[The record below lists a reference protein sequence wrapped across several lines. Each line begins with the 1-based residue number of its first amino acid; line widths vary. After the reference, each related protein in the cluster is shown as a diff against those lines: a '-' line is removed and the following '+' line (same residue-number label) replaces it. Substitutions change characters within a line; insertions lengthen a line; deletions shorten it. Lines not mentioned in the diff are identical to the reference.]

1 MNDTRGETTFVR
13 YPHKSF
19 DWRAYEIRPAPAT
32 TLLADADVIDI
43 GDRRFEVLHLPGHS
57 PGCIALYEADTRIL
71 LSGDVIYDGTLYDH
85 LRGSSVPAYRQSLE
99 RLRSVPVS
107 AVHGGHRES
116 FGPQRMND
124 IIDSYLEKAKN
135 ADQPAS

>member
-71 LSGDVIYDGTLYDH
+71 LSGDVISEAHRCLPI
-85 LRGSSVPAYRQSLE
+85 VK
-99 RLRSVPVS
+99 VWS
-107 AVHGGHRES
+107 AFARC
-116 FGPQRMND
+116 R
-124 IIDSYLEKAKN
+124 
-135 ADQPAS
+135 